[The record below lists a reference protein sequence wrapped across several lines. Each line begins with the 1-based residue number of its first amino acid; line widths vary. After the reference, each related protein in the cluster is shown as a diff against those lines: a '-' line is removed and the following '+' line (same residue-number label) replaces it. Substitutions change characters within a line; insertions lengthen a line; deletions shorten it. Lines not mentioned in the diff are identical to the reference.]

1 MKAQITVRTIAE
13 TAGVSAMTVSRALRG
28 EANVDSATA
37 ARIREVADR
46 LGYRRNL
53 LVSTV
58 MSTMRGIRQPL
69 CSHIIA
75 FLTVDSAGFP
85 PVQRMASQLYLQ
97 GAQQRASECGFAVEE
112 FIMRPTQADSQR
124 TS

>member
-1 MKAQITVRTIAE
+1 MKAQISVRTIAE
-13 TAGVSAMTVSRALRG
+13 NAGVSAMTVSRALRG
-28 EANVDSATA
+28 ELNVDPATA
-37 ARIREVADR
+37 DRIRAVAES

-58 MSTMRGIRQPL
+58 MSTVRGSRHPQ

-85 PVQRMASQLYLQ
+85 PVQRLAS
-97 GAQQRASECGFAVEE
+97 
-112 FIMRPTQADSQR
+112 
-124 TS
+124 